1 MSLGNIAPIRRARK
15 NDPATSKAAARNAD
29 RFSESHAGRILA
41 ALNEGPRSAHGISAM
56 TGLSVVQ
63 VDRRLPELARAGKAQ
78 VLKAGGADVVVGG
91 YRVWVAV

>member
-1 MSLGNIAPIRRARK
+1 MFLDNIKSTRRARK
-15 NDPATSKAAARNAD
+15 SDPATSKAAARNAVM
-29 RFSESHAGRILA
+29 FAETHAGRILA